1 MSRIRRFILLAVVGV
16 AAATALALCA
26 WQLERR
32 SERRLANQVLLANR
46 DLPPTDLTATAP
58 GDSLASGRRVT
69 VRGHFLPQG
78 EMLLRGRAQQERP
91 GLHVVTPF
99 QVAGSSTT
107 IWVLRGFVRSPD
119 AASRPDDL
127 PRPVDGE
134 VTLAGVLYP
143 IPDTDDAGQPLP
155 RHGDTTWRRMDRAT
169 LLTRVADARP
179 EYLHLV
185 ADSVAD
191 QPGRLTPVPL
201 PTLDDGPHL
210 SYAIQWVGI
219 AIAILL
225 FGYLMIWRRQPPQR
239 SDL

>member
-1 MSRIRRFILLAVVGV
+1 MSRIRRFILLTMVGA

-32 SERRLANQVLLANR
+32 TERRLANQELLASR
-46 DLPPTDLTATAP
+46 DLPPVDLATLPP
-58 GDSLASGRRVT
+58 GDHVAPGRRV
-69 VRGHFLPQG
+69 VARGHFLPQG
-78 EMLLRGRAQQERP
+78 ELLLRGRAQRERP
-91 GLHVVTPF
+91 GLHIVTPF
-99 QVAGSSTT
+99 QVTGSTMT
-107 IWVLRGFVRSPD
+107 LWVLRGFVRSPD

-127 PRPVDGE
+127 PQPTASE

-143 IPDTDDAGQPLP
+143 IPVTADAGQPLP
-155 RHGDTTWRRMDRAT
+155 RGADTTWRRLDHDV
-169 LLTRVADARP
+169 LLARLPESRP

-185 ADSVAD
+185 ADGEER
-191 QPGRLTPVPL
+191 PGRLDPVPL
-201 PTLDDGPHL
+201 PSLDDGPHL

-219 AIAILL
+219 ALAILL